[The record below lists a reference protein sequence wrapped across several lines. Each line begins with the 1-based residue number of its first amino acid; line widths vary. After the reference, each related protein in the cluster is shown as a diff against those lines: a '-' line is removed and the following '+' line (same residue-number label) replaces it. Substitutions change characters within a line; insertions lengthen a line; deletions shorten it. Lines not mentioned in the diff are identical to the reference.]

1 MSKKKVF
8 VVGGCN
14 WYASFLNDCEI
25 VWDLKDADI
34 AIFTGGEDVNPAYYG
49 AEKHPQTYFSNRDRH
64 EIEVYNKIAELD
76 NIKLILGICRG
87 AQLLCVLNKGL
98 LIQDVSNHAG
108 EPHNIYFP
116 NSNKTMR
123 ITSLHHQ
130 MLYPFNLDPSLYEI
144 IAHSRVKRSSYYEG
158 DLIDPEK
165 VAVEPEIVLFKN
177 TVPELAIQGHPEMMG
192 NYDEVVIE
200 INKLVN
206 ELYRF

>member
-8 VVGGCN
+8 VVGGSN
-14 WYASFLNDCEI
+14 WYASFLDDYEI

-34 AIFTGGEDVNPAYYG
+34 AIFTGGEDVNPAHYG
-49 AEKHPQTYFSNRDRH
+49 AEKHPQTYFSNRDIH

-76 NIKLILGICRG
+76 NIKLVLGICRG

-98 LIQDVSNHAG
+98 LIQDVSDHAG
-108 EPHNIYFP
+108 RPHNIYFP
-116 NSNKTMR
+116 DSNKTMR

-130 MLYPFNLDPSLYEI
+130 MLYPFNLDPSSYKI
-144 IAHSRVKRSSYYEG
+144 IAHSSVKRSSYYEG

-165 VAVEPEIVLFKN
+165 VDVEPEIVLFKN
-177 TVPELAIQGHPEMMG
+177 TVPELAIQGHPEVMD
-192 NYDEVVIE
+192 NNDEVVIE